1 MIPKTGVAVAV
12 VRDGALLLGRRI
24 AAYGNGAFQ
33 IPGGKPDD
41 DESVTQTAIREL
53 AEETGL
59 VARATAVAAEQIDTF
74 PENGETWRTV
84 FVVACVDDDAV
95 PVNLEPE
102 KCAGWDFYP
111 LDALPQPLF
120 AIDRETLDA
129 IATAA
134 ETLSS

>member
-1 MIPKTGVAVAV
+1 MTMKTGVAVAV

-41 DESVTQTAIREL
+41 GETIEHTAIREL

-59 VARATAVAAEQIDTF
+59 IARATAIAAEQIDTF

-84 FVVACVDDDAV
+84 FVVAHVGDDAV
-95 PVNLEPE
+95 PVNLEPD
-102 KCAGWDFYP
+102 KCEGWDFYP
-111 LDALPQPLF
+111 LTALPQPLF
-120 AIDRETLDA
+120 AIDPQTLDA
-129 IATAA
+129 IASTALR
-134 ETLSS
+134 LS